1 MATTA
6 LSAKNEAS
14 YYPGAAEAQRK
25 ARSPYGLPVIDNC
38 TTCKLRYNSFFCSLS
53 SASLQALD
61 RVKHVSSYP
70 EGAMLFMEGEEA
82 RGVYIVCQGRLKLLT
97 TNTEGKTMIVKIA
110 KPGDLLGLYATI
122 SGEKLEVTAETL
134 QPTQLAF
141 VTRED
146 FLRYIRVHGE
156 ACLHVAQHM
165 GRDCHSAYEVIRSI
179 ALSNSVPE
187 KLARLLMEWTVEAQ
201 ESNGM
206 VRVKLT
212 LTHEEMAQLIGCS
225 RESVSRSLGEFRRQR
240 LLELN
245 GSTLLVRNKAA
256 LESLAAI

>member
-1 MATTA
+1 
-6 LSAKNEAS
+6 
-14 YYPGAAEAQRK
+14 
-25 ARSPYGLPVIDNC
+25 
-38 TTCKLRYNSFFCSLS
+38 
-53 SASLQALD
+53 
-61 RVKHVSSYP
+61 
-70 EGAMLFMEGEEA
+70 
-82 RGVYIVCQGRLKLLT
+82 
-97 TNTEGKTMIVKIA
+97 MIVKIA

-212 LTHEEMAQLIGCS
+212 LTHEEMAQLIDMGVDGIIS
-225 RESVSRSLGEFRRQR
+225 DRPDLLRVEAAKKGIPLPPPAPVSP
-240 LLELN
+240 
-245 GSTLLVRNKAA
+245 
-256 LESLAAI
+256 